1 MTATGAIDAVS
12 SRSYGVNMSSRLNA
26 VNVADRPM
34 LLTRTATGTAIH
46 LAIEVTATDAR
57 AATPDRVD
65 RSRKEPA
72 DELLDTRWSPVALC
86 GRHWTVMADD
96 FADHTGRVVAR
107 PEAPTCRQCL
117 AVIDKAFPTP
127 VPDSRIG
134 VLADLAA
141 TAVHEHGTAEIVGV
155 PGDQM
160 DALRI
165 AVRSALRQRF
175 GFSTSTFAQDGL
187 LVVNSPETRHLIE
200 QTAIRA
206 MADLDLEDRTKI
218 DDSSW
223 RFHWTAWSVS

>member
-1 MTATGAIDAVS
+1 
-12 SRSYGVNMSSRLNA
+12 MSSRLNA
-26 VNVADRPM
+26 LHVADQPM

-46 LAIEVTATDAR
+46 LATEAATTDAR
-57 AATPDRVD
+57 AAKPDRVN
-65 RSRKEPA
+65 RSRGTPA

-86 GRHWTVMADD
+86 GRPWTVMADD
-96 FADHTGRVVAR
+96 FADHTGRVVER

-141 TAVHEHGTAEIVGV
+141 TAVNDHGTAEIVGV

-160 DALRI
+160 NALRGAI
-165 AVRSALRQRF
+165 RTELRQRF
-175 GFSTSTFAQDGL
+175 GFCTRTFTQDGL
-187 LVVNSPETRHLIE
+187 LVVSSPETRHLIE
-200 QTAIRA
+200 QTAVRA
-206 MADLDLEDRTKI
+206 MADLDLDDRTKV
-218 DDSSW
+218 DDSGW